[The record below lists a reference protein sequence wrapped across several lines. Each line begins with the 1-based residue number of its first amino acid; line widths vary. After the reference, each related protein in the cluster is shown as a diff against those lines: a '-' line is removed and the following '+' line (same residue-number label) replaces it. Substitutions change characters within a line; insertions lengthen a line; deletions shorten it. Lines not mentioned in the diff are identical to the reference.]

1 MLPYWLGEVER
12 ILAGPPG
19 VAVPFGRIGTDAQRI
34 SRIEQDRSLPVSE
47 LFDRIDD
54 GLDRWT
60 QRLRA
65 LTADEWA
72 RLGSHPTRGDM
83 TVAAI
88 ADRQIAEH
96 TEEHVKQLVELL
108 GPAAPG

>member
-19 VAVPFGRIGTDAQRI
+19 AAVPFGRIGTDAHRI
-34 SRIEQDRSLPVSE
+34 ARIEQDRSLPVSE
-47 LFDRIDD
+47 LFDRIDV
-54 GLDRWT
+54 GLDRWV
-60 QRLRA
+60 QRVGA
-65 LTADEWA
+65 LTADDWA
-72 RLGSHPTRGDM
+72 RQGSHPTRGDM

-96 TEEHVKQLVELL
+96 TAEHVEQLTELL
-108 GPAAPG
+108 GSAAPG